1 MKRRDFLCAAGT
13 SAMATMLA
21 AGSLGAAPAA
31 TKRRPNVILIVAD
44 DLGAADAGCYGC
56 KDIATP
62 NIDALAAGG
71 VRLTQFYVNAPV
83 CSPSRA
89 ALMTGR
95 YPQRAGLVTNASA
108 GKAALPADQ
117 LTLAEVLR
125 GEGYR
130 TGLVGKWHL
139 GRDPGTL
146 PRDQGF
152 DEFFGHLE
160 GCTDNY
166 SHFYF
171 WSGPNRHDQWR
182 NETENW
188 EQGKYFPDLCVR
200 EAVRFLDE
208 NRDRPFFLY
217 FASNL
222 PHYPLQGEAKF
233 REMYKGLPSPR
244 REYAAHVA
252 TLDAK
257 IGEVLAKVDALGLRD
272 NTLVIFF
279 SDNGHSLEERQN
291 FGGGSGGPYRGAKFS
306 VLEGGIRMPCMLRLP
321 GGVPAGQVRDRVAA
335 AMDFFPTVLE
345 LCGVAPPPRKLDGKS
360 LAAMLA
366 SNDAPSPHPVLHWQ
380 TGNQWAVRDGDW
392 KLIVNAQG
400 LDPGD
405 KTFLA
410 NLAAD
415 VGETKNLASE
425 QPEIVSRLTALHEAW
440 AKEVLEQ

>member
-62 NIDALAAGG
+62 NIDALAKDG

-89 ALMTGR
+89 ALLTGR
-95 YPQRAGLVTNASA
+95 YPQRAGLVTNASS
-108 GKAALPADQ
+108 GKAAMPADQ
-117 LTLAEVLR
+117 VTLAEALR
-125 GEGYR
+125 GAGYR

-160 GCTDNY
+160 GCIDNY

-171 WSGPNRHDQWR
+171 WSGPNRHDLWR
-182 NETENW
+182 NEAEVW
-188 EQGKYFPDLCVR
+188 EEGKYFPDLCVR
-200 EAVRFLDE
+200 EAVRFLEE

-222 PHYPLQGEAKF
+222 PHYPLQGEARF
-233 REMYKGLPSPR
+233 RKMYEGLPSPR
-244 REYAAHVA
+244 REYAAHVS
-252 TLDAK
+252 TLDSK
-257 IGEVLAKVDALGLRD
+257 IGEVLAKVDALGLRE
-272 NTLVIFF
+272 NTLVIFL

-306 VLEGGIRMPCMLRLP
+306 LLEGGLRLP
-321 GGVPAGQVRDRVAA
+321 CIVRMPGRLPASQVRDRVAA

-360 LAAMLA
+360 LTPLLESNEAA
-366 SNDAPSPHPVLHWQ
+366 SPHPVLHWQ
-380 TGNQWAVRDGDW
+380 TGNQWSVRDGDW
-392 KLIVNAQG
+392 KLLTNAQG
-400 LDPGD
+400 LDLAD
-405 KTFLA
+405 KTFLV

-415 VGETKNLASE
+415 VGETKNLAADH
-425 QPEIVSRLTALHEAW
+425 PEIVSRLKAMHEAW
-440 AKEVLEQ
+440 AKEVQEQ